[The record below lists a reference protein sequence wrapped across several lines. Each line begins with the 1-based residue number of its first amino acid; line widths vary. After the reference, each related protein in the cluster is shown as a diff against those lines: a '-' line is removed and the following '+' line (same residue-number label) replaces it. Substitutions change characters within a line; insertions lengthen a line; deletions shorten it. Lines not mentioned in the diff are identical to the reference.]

1 MATPMTQTMIYLETL
16 HFAWGGK
23 MVARQNQ
30 LIAPGV
36 YTLIPEV
43 ASMVAVPRVVAGVE

>member
-1 MATPMTQTMIYLETL
+1 
-16 HFAWGGK
+16 

-36 YTLIPEV
+36 YTLMPEV